1 MWLGTSIFFH
11 ILISVFILA
20 IQFSK
25 MYSISKASLNV
36 SDNDEYDV
44 IFLQDMGRKTD
55 IAAGNSG
62 LLAES
67 AVILALSGTNFFV
80 T

>member
-1 MWLGTSIFFH
+1 
-11 ILISVFILA
+11 
-20 IQFSK
+20 
-25 MYSISKASLNV
+25 MYSISKTSLNV
-36 SDNDEYDV
+36 SGNDEYDV

-67 AVILALSGTNFFV
+67 TVILALSGTNFFV